1 MSRPVVSALVV
12 TYQTG
17 PRLRECLHA
26 LLGDG
31 QVSEIVVV
39 DNGNPPREADWLDAK
54 AAEGGKLRL
63 TRPRQNLGFGM
74 ACNLAAHEATGNL
87 LLFINPDAVMK
98 RGSVAALV
106 QAGAGRKAPWLVGG
120 RIFDLSGRELR
131 GCRRRKLTLARALGL
146 GRWTLDHKP
155 EPDGPVEVD
164 AVSGAFFMMSK
175 TQFLGLDGGFDTGYF
190 LHVEDV
196 DLCRRVQEAGG
207 TVVYQPGAGALHYG
221 ATSAVPA
228 RTVARHKARSLKR
241 YFRKFA
247 RNPLDRLANLVLLPL
262 IAWAVEARARKT

>member
-1 MSRPVVSALVV
+1 MSRPIVSALVV
-12 TYQTG
+12 TYHTG
-17 PRLRECLHA
+17 PRLRECLYA

-39 DNGNPPREADWLDAK
+39 DNGNPPREAEWLDAK

-63 TRPRQNLGFGM
+63 SRPRENLGFGM
-74 ACNLAAHEATGNL
+74 ACNLAAREATGNL

-106 QAGAGRKAPWLVGG
+106 QAGANRKAPWLVGG
-120 RIFDLSGRELR
+120 RIFDLAGRESR

-146 GRWTLDHKP
+146 GRWTLDQTP
-155 EPDGPVEVD
+155 EPTEPVEVD
-164 AVSGAFFMMSK
+164 AVSGAFFMMAK
-175 TQFLGLDGGFDTGYF
+175 TQFLGLEGGFDTGYF

-207 TVVYQPGAGALHYG
+207 TVVYQPKAGALHYG
-221 ATSAVPA
+221 ATSDASPGD
-228 RTVARHKARSLKR
+228 VARHKARSLKR

-247 RNPLDRLANLVLLPL
+247 RNPLDRLANLLVLPMLE
-262 IAWAVEARARKT
+262 WAVVRRARRT